1 MPLLQPGQTFIAQ
14 GMQSLGVVKSL
25 LGEGGQAEV
34 YRARIGDTDYALKWY
49 LPHYLSAD
57 RRLWGRLKEAVSRGF
72 PTEKFLWPFDLATL
86 PRSSVYSGYLMPI
99 AEPPFVSLV
108 DLVTRQAE
116 PSFRSLTTM
125 GFHLA
130 HGFLKLHSSGLCY
143 RDINFGNIFF
153 DPANGDVRIGDT
165 DNVDVDRMPG
175 GIMGT
180 PGFMAPEVGRREV
193 EPNSMSDR
201 FSLAVLLFY
210 IFMLNHPLKGR
221 REMEL
226 SFDASDRDGSR
237 RLFIDEPVFIFDP
250 DNASN
255 RPVPGV
261 HEPAI
266 NFWPIYPKSFRD
278 FFIQVFT
285 RGLRDPEGRVMDND
299 WRKEMCRLR
308 DAIFLCPCGAELFFD
323 LEHYKL
329 SRSLAPCWSCQKIPA
344 MPPRMRISQGNDASL
359 FMLTPGTQL
368 FPHHL
373 EGDAYN
379 FFAPMAEVVDNPLG
393 LKNLSRKSWSARVD
407 GALKEIP
414 PNSILYLAQDT
425 TIHFGRTEAQTKLN

>member
-14 GMQSLGVVKSL
+14 GMQSLGTVKGM

-49 LPHYLSAD
+49 LPHYIHAD
-57 RRLWGRLKEAVSRGF
+57 RRLWGRLKEAISRGC
-72 PTEKFLWPFDLATL
+72 PTDKFLWPFDVATL

-99 AEPPFVSLV
+99 AGPPFVSLV
-108 DLVTRQAE
+108 QLISRQAE
-116 PSFRSLTTM
+116 PSFRSLTTL

-153 DPANGDVRIGDT
+153 DPDNGDVRIGDT
-165 DNVDVDRMPG
+165 DNVDIDRMPG

-180 PGFMAPEVGRREV
+180 AGFMAPEVGRGEV
-193 EPNSMSDR
+193 QPNSMSDR

-226 SFDASDRDGSR
+226 SFDGVDRDGSR
-237 RLFIDEPVFIFDP
+237 RLCIDDPLFIFDP
-250 DNASN
+250 DNPSN

-261 HEPAI
+261 HETAI
-266 NFWPIYPKSFRD
+266 NFWPIYPKSLRD
-278 FFIQVFT
+278 FFTQVFT
-285 RGLRDPEGRVMDND
+285 RGLRDPEARVMDND

-308 DAIFLCPCGAELFFD
+308 DAIFLCACGAELFFD
-323 LEHYKL
+323 LDHYKL
-329 SRSLAPCWSCQKIPA
+329 TRTLAPCWSCQKTPA
-344 MPPRMRISQGNDASL
+344 MPPRMRISHNNDAMF

-373 EGDAYN
+373 EGDSYN
-379 FFAPMAEVVDNPLG
+379 FFSPLAQVVDKPLG
-393 LKNLSRKSWSARVD
+393 VKNLSRKPWTARVN
-407 GALKEIP
+407 GELKEVP
-414 PNSILYLAQDT
+414 PGSTLSLAHDAT
-425 TIHFGRTEAQTKLN
+425 LHFGRTEAQVKLN